1 MGMVLWT
8 LTNRARV
15 LPSPGLPK
23 GLKGDT
29 MRFLKTKRLAA
40 ACAVGV
46 VVGMATLSANHSWRN
61 FHWARTNNPFTL
73 KVGNNLSAGWSG
85 YLDDAISAWN
95 QSTVMDLTKVSGG
108 TNSACAPTLGRL
120 EVCNGSYGQ
129 NGWLGIASVW
139 TSGSH
144 IVQATTR
151 VNDTYFNMSQYNS
164 QAWRRLVMCQEI
176 AHDFGLDHQDETFN
190 NANLGSCMDYTND
203 PDGGSG
209 GFSATDPSNEQ
220 PNQHDYSQLLK
231 MYDHVDRTT
240 TVGQPTSNPAAEHQI
255 ARGQFGRLV
264 RSTNEGRTQLYV
276 LDLGNGQQVWTHVIW
291 ADQ

>member
-1 MGMVLWT
+1 
-8 LTNRARV
+8 
-15 LPSPGLPK
+15 
-23 GLKGDT
+23 

-40 ACAVGV
+40 TCAVGV
-46 VVGMATLSANHSWRN
+46 VLGMASLSANHSWRK
-61 FHWARTNNPFTL
+61 FHWARTSNPFTL
-73 KVGNNLSAGWSG
+73 KVGNNLSSGWVG
-85 YLDDAISAWN
+85 YLDDAIGAWN
-95 QSTVMDLTKVSGG
+95 LSTVLDLTKVTGG
-108 TNSACAPTLGRL
+108 TNSSCSPTAGRI
-120 EVCNGSYGQ
+120 EVCNGSYGE
-129 NGWLGIASVW
+129 NGWLGIASIW

-151 VNDTYFNMSQYNS
+151 VNDTYFNMSQYNT

-203 PDGGSG
+203 PDGGPG

-220 PNQHDYSQLLK
+220 PNQHDYDQLLK
-231 MYDHVDRTT
+231 IYSHVDRTT
-240 TVGQPTSNPAAEHQI
+240 SVGQSASNAAAERQI

-264 RSTNEGRTQLYV
+264 RSTNAGRTELYV
-276 LDLGNGQQVWTHVIW
+276 LELGNGEQVWTHVIW